1 MSGPNGKKSGRPF
14 GFLEAKSSSL
24 LRLVHDGEFSCEY
37 QPLVDPRSGEV
48 GGYEALARFTI
59 AGEEVTPG
67 DVFRDV
73 DEDPALFLVLESE
86 LKSLQMKHRPEGVD
100 LFLNIHPSI
109 CHQPQLMEHWVHQL
123 SGTKNV
129 VVEIVESSRVVD
141 LVVLHDFARR
151 LRDAGIP
158 CALDDV
164 GAPHAIFSFELLE
177 CCSFIK
183 LDRGWIERVDEDP
196 AYLRLLEGL
205 LAFAREKGI
214 GTVLEGVELASHLAW
229 ARQLG
234 IDLVQ
239 GYRFSD
245 LFQRP
250 FPSIETSGL
259 SGPVS
264 SLGAG

>member
-1 MSGPNGKKSGRPF
+1 MRKRGGSRRGRPF

-24 LRLVHDGEFSCEY
+24 LRLVNDGAFSCEY

-48 GGYEALARFTI
+48 GGYEALARFWI
-59 AGEEVTPG
+59 EGEEVTPG
-67 DVFRDV
+67 DVFQNV
-73 DEDPALFLVLESE
+73 DEDPALFMVLESE
-86 LKSLQMKHRPEGVD
+86 LKSLQIKHRPAGAD

-109 CHQPQLMEHWVHQL
+109 CHQPQLMDHWVRQL

-129 VVEIVESSRVVD
+129 VVEIVESSRLLD
-141 LVVLHDFARR
+141 LELLHDFARR
-151 LRDAGIP
+151 LRAAGIP

-164 GAPHAIFSFELLE
+164 GSPHSLFSFELLE

-183 LDRGWIERVDEDP
+183 LDRGWIERAQADP
-196 AYLRLLEGL
+196 AYLRLLEGI

-214 GTVLEGVELASHLAW
+214 GTVLEGIELTSHLAW
-229 ARQLG
+229 ARQLEV
-234 IDLVQ
+234 DLVQ

-250 FPSIETSGL
+250 FPKLDTADL
-259 SGPVS
+259 SGPIS
-264 SLGAG
+264 SLGTG